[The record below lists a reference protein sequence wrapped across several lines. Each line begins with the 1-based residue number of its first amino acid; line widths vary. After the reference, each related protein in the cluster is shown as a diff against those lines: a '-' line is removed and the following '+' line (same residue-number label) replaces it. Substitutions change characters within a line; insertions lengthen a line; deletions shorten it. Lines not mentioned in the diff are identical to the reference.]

1 MSVKRRLVAAGMP
14 AAGVTIFAA
23 LALTGQPASAASVDS
38 STLAA
43 RQNIVAGLLATQAA
57 CVEGERIKCDY
68 GNPADTVDDG
78 DTPTDSNGSGTGTGT
93 GTGVDDSGDDTTGSG
108 SGGGGGDDDGRGGD
122 GYGGASP
129 YPSPSTTPSGGTDNV
144 PPGGE
149 QPTTAPPGGAG
160 PDSVPNGNGGGT
172 LPLTGAPMAAI
183 TTIGGLLTAAGAAL
197 CFGVWYNSRRRR
209 RA

>member
-38 STLAA
+38 SILAA
-43 RQNIVAGLLATQAA
+43 RQSTVAGLLATKAA

-68 GNPADTVDDG
+68 GSPADTADGG
-78 DTPTDSNGSGTGTGT
+78 DTPADSGGTGTGA
-93 GTGVDDSGDDTTGSG
+93 GLDDSDNDTTGSG
-108 SGGGGGDDDGRGGD
+108 SGAADDDGRGGD
-122 GYGGASP
+122 GYGGVSP

-149 QPTTAPPGGAG
+149 KPTTAPPGGAK
-160 PDSVPNGNGGGT
+160 PDSVPNGGGGT
-172 LPLTGAPMAAI
+172 LPLTGAPMGAI
-183 TTIGGLLTAAGAAL
+183 TTIGGLLTAVGAAL
-197 CFGVWYNSRRRR
+197 CFGVWYNARRRR

>member
-23 LALTGQPASAASVDS
+23 LALTGQPANAASVDS
-38 STLAA
+38 SILAA
-43 RQNIVAGLLATQAA
+43 RQSTVAGLLATQAA

-68 GNPADTVDDG
+68 GVPADTVDTADDG
-78 DTPTDSNGSGTGTGT
+78 DTPTDSDGSGSGTGL
-93 GTGVDDSGDDTTGSG
+93 DDSDDDTTGSG
-108 SGGGGGDDDGRGGD
+108 SGAGDDDGRGGD

-149 QPTTAPPGGAG
+149 KPTTAPPGGAK

-172 LPLTGAPMAAI
+172 LPVTGAPMAAI

-209 RA
+209 QA